1 MQTQET
7 KNFGIMTNTIA
18 LSHGDN
24 MAHMS
29 GTTHDRDNKD
39 SMCHVVAPKYDAI
52 YNYKKSC
59 VILTYDFDIE
69 LHTLMSKYSSEQLRI
84 FEVEELKIDNAH
96 AIIKEAHIATSQDKI
111 IAIFATSYNHFAQN
125 ALLKILEE
133 PPSHIIFRLYVT
145 SKNRLLPTIFSR
157 LLVYDRR
164 KKIPLEPF
172 PLDISRLNIPIIYE
186 YIKQLEKENM
196 SSEQG
201 RILIARLL
209 KSIAH
214 HNITLSEVNLQRF
227 DRAMQSLHVK
237 QSVHLVILPLLLS
250 LIAR

>member
-84 FEVEELKIDNAH
+84 FEV
-96 AIIKEAHIATSQDKI
+96 T
-111 IAIFATSYNHFAQN
+111 
-125 ALLKILEE
+125 
-133 PPSHIIFRLYVT
+133 
-145 SKNRLLPTIFSR
+145 
-157 LLVYDRR
+157 
-164 KKIPLEPF
+164 
-172 PLDISRLNIPIIYE
+172 
-186 YIKQLEKENM
+186 
-196 SSEQG
+196 
-201 RILIARLL
+201 
-209 KSIAH
+209 
-214 HNITLSEVNLQRF
+214 
-227 DRAMQSLHVK
+227 
-237 QSVHLVILPLLLS
+237 
-250 LIAR
+250 